1 MKRRTTGSNRQA
13 DLTATALPEPVP
25 ASRPRKL
32 LAWLPTLLW
41 LCVLAIFS
49 TDLFSA
55 EHTGSIL
62 QKIIRALFGRI
73 SHQSFQQIHFFV
85 RKAAHFCS
93 YGLLSVFAFFSWR
106 ATLPAL
112 RRWSF
117 RWAALGALTAFV
129 AGSLDEFHQ
138 SFVPSRTS
146 NFHDVLLDTAGAL
159 FFQLVVAVAVS
170 RRKRGGTDF

>member
-1 MKRRTTGSNRQA
+1 
-13 DLTATALPEPVP
+13 LTATALPEPVP
-25 ASRPRKL
+25 ASRPSKL

-41 LCVLAIFS
+41 LCVLAFFS
-49 TDLFSA
+49 TDVFSA

-62 QKIIRALFGRI
+62 QKIIHALFGPI
-73 SHQSFQQIHFFV
+73 SHHRFHQIHFFI

-93 YGLLSVFAFFSWR
+93 YGLLSLLAFFSWR

-112 RRWSF
+112 RRWTF
-117 RWAALGALTAFV
+117 RWAALGGLTAFV
-129 AGSLDEFHQ
+129 AGSLDELHQ

-159 FFQLVVAVAVS
+159 FFQLVVAVVLS
-170 RRKRGGTDF
+170 RRERGRTGS